1 MIVILVLKSD
11 DDAAWDSWAVNK
23 DLREVATLWVF
34 SSAPSYF
41 IGTFGA
47 KVSLVLLYLRV

>member
-1 MIVILVLKSD
+1 MIVVLVLKSH
-11 DDAAWDSWAVNK
+11 DDAAWDSWAVTPR
-23 DLREVATLWVF
+23 LRELALLWVY
-34 SSAPSYF
+34 SSIPSYF